1 MKKRREK
8 RKGEKRR
15 EEKSAALKVVASVR
29 EKGRERR
36 ERERERERMVSE
48 ERRPRRRAAS
58 RSKLGSGGPLPSAV
72 HYVGYV
78 EDHETDEMIMK
89 KFEALERVQRA
100 AVEKKEEEKLE
111 EESKKKESE
120 EKTEG
125 NATHE
130 EENNNLDESQLLE
143 VFKQTSMFSVKS
155 VQVSALL
162 FQLVLIFS
170 SSRER
175 NAPLSS
181 QTLTQPF
188 LFTFPGRQRAVFRR
202 PVFRRGRT

>member
-1 MKKRREK
+1 M
-8 RKGEKRR
+8 
-15 EEKSAALKVVASVR
+15 
-29 EKGRERR
+29 
-36 ERERERERMVSE
+36 SE

-181 QTLTQPF
+181 QTLTHPF

>member
-1 MKKRREK
+1 
-8 RKGEKRR
+8 
-15 EEKSAALKVVASVR
+15 
-29 EKGRERR
+29 
-36 ERERERERMVSE
+36 MVSE

>member
-15 EEKSAALKVVASVR
+15 EERGAEGRCECERERER
-29 EKGRERR
+29 EKG
-36 ERERERERMVSE
+36 RERERERMVSE

-175 NAPLSS
+175 YAPLSS

>member
-15 EEKSAALKVVASVR
+15 EERGAEGRCECERERER
-29 EKGRERR
+29 EKG
-36 ERERERERMVSE
+36 RERERERMVSE